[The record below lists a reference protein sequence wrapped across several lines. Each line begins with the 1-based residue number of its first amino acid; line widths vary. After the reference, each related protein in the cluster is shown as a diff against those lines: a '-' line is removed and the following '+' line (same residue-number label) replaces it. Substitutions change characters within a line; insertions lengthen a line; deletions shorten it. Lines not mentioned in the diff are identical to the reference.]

1 MSGRSIRIFLI
12 EGTAAGLRTA
22 ELGMST
28 IKALVAP
35 RALLGKLAERPE
47 SRRTGIYLLVGD
59 DPAIPGRPKVYI
71 GEGDVV
77 LDRLR
82 AHNNDESKDFFDRAY
97 IFVSKDDN
105 LTKAHV
111 RWLEGKLVERV
122 RQASRSTVA
131 NASNPEGGPLPEA
144 DLAEMGEFLD
154 QSQLL
159 LSSLG
164 LAIFEPLP
172 APLPLT
178 ATAQEQPPPLFQVQG
193 EGYKASARLIG
204 GAFVVAEGS
213 IARAAEADS
222 LSDSAKALRA
232 TLREAEVLVPADAG
246 LRLVQEYEFS
256 SPSQAAQVF
265 CGFSVNGRQAWR
277 TSEGVSFGDWQDA
290 ELTSPEVEAAV

>member
-1 MSGRSIRIFLI
+1 MPGRSIRIFLV
-12 EGTAAGLRTA
+12 EGTPAGLRTA

-35 RALLGKLAERPE
+35 RSLLGKLAERPE

-77 LDRLR
+77 LDRLK

-97 IFVSKDDN
+97 VFVSKDDN

-111 RWLEGKLVERV
+111 RWLEGRLVERV
-122 RQASRSTVA
+122 RQASRCTVA
-131 NASNPEGGPLPEA
+131 NASSPEGGLLPEA

-172 APLPLT
+172 APVPL
-178 ATAQEQPPPLFQVQG
+178 ATGAQGQPTPVFQVQG
-193 EGYKASARLIG
+193 DGYRASARLIG
-204 GAFVVAEGS
+204 GAFVVSEGS
-213 IARAAEADS
+213 IARAIEADS

-232 TLREAEVLVPADAG
+232 TLREAEVLVQTEAG

-265 CGFSVNGRQAWR
+265 CGFSVNGRQAWK
-277 TSEGVSFGDWQDA
+277 TIEGISFADWEDT
-290 ELTSPEVEAAV
+290 ELANQEPRAAV